1 MAEQPNLIRERIEV
15 TKDEIGQ
22 DFASLESQLRSTVE
36 GTIENV
42 KEGLQKITPTHQIKQ
57 FPLWSLG
64 GSLVAGAAVGG
75 WLAGRSSSSSFER
88 TAFAPSVPRGP
99 RQPGP
104 FDEELKLIKGV
115 VLGSLARS
123 FGKMLKQAIPAISG
137 EVDEVIG
144 RIATKAEGHLLH
156 KAEMGDGGAAK
167 EWAPTSTETPTPDG
181 EPKSYH

>member
-1 MAEQPNLIRERIEV
+1 MAEQPNLIRERIEE
-15 TKDEIGQ
+15 TKDEIGL
-22 DFASLESQLRSTVE
+22 DLASLESQLRSTVE

-75 WLAGRSSSSSFER
+75 WIASRSSSESF
-88 TAFAPSVPRGP
+88 AAAPAPNVPRGP
-99 RQPGP
+99 AHAGR
-104 FDEELKLIKGV
+104 FDEELALIKGV

-123 FGKMLKQAIPAISG
+123 FGKMVKQAIPSIAG

-144 RIATKAEGHLLH
+144 RIASKAEGSKLH

-167 EWAPTSTETPTPDG
+167 EWAPAATESPSPDG